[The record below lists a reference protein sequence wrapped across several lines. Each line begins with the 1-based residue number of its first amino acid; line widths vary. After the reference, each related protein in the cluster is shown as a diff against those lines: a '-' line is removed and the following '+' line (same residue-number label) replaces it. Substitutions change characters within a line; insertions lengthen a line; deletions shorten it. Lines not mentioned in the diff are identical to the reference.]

1 MQKDK
6 RFLDRWEQYSRDYDI
21 DSLNTS
27 NDRALLETLIR
38 AEIVLEELQN
48 RMYSLVSE
56 GDLVE
61 NAQEIKKL
69 SDLTRDMVLQNMKI
83 QETLNIDRR
92 NRRTA
97 EDTPMQYILKLKKA
111 AREFLDRRL
120 VKLYCPTCDVLVFRF
135 YPVHDHTAYKIS
147 AQCSQ
152 CGQMVEVG
160 RERRDALF
168 DIPDRHWRE
177 ERAEIAPAEKTP
189 NVVVQEEEE
198 VFYAG
203 GETDGERPGA
213 N

>member
-1 MQKDK
+1 MRKDE
-6 RFLDRWEQYSRDYDI
+6 RFLKRWEQYARDYDI

-48 RMYSLVSE
+48 RMYELVSE

-92 NRRTA
+92 NRRTS
-97 EDTPMQYILKLKKA
+97 EDTPMQYITKMKKM

-120 VKLYCPTCDVLVFRF
+120 IKLYCPTCDILVFRF
-135 YPVHDHTAYKIS
+135 YPVHDHTAYKVS

-152 CGQMVEVG
+152 CGQMIEIG
-160 RERRDALF
+160 REQRDTLF

-177 ERAEIAPAEKTP
+177 ERAEIIPAEKTAAF
-189 NVVVQEEEE
+189 VSQGEEE

-203 GETDGERPGA
+203 GENNRE
-213 N
+213 